1 MARVITKTGDEGY
14 TDLLGDAR
22 VPKYHRRPEAYGDVD
37 ELSAILGLARAA
49 AGSGSMNDEIQ
60 SMQRNL
66 YTLMA
71 ELATPAENFDKTGFH
86 VAPEAVFELDGLADS
101 YKQRVDI
108 GKKFVIPGDTIP
120 GAYLD
125 VARTVA
131 RRAERKVAKLYHDGD
146 VRTVHGLQYLNRLSD
161 VLFIMAR
168 FRDAH
173 GANETGSSTGGSAM

>member
-14 TDLLGDAR
+14 TDLLGNSR
-22 VPKYHRRPEAYGDVD
+22 VPKYHRRPDAYGDVD
-37 ELSAILGLARAA
+37 ELSAILGVARAS

-71 ELATPAENFDKTGFH
+71 ELATPSENHDKAGFH
-86 VAPEAVFELDGLADS
+86 VNPEAVLKLDGLADS

-108 GKKFVIPGDTIP
+108 GKKFVIPGDTIS

-146 VRTVHGLQYLNRLSD
+146 VRNIHGLQYLNRLSD

-168 FRDAH
+168 FRDAQALPE
-173 GANETGSSTGGSAM
+173 GDPAIDSSPM